1 MKSSLSYLLNN
12 LAKVIHEIKC
22 KYGHEDKKCE
32 ICEMK
37 YKDDLI

>member
-1 MKSSLSYLLNN
+1 MTSSLSYLINN

-37 YKDDLI
+37 YKDHLI